1 MRTGYIDEARAVNAD
16 RGALRP
22 RFSFQKTEGFTA
34 CSRILACNKGCDHE
48 AKMQTKRREED
59 DYFRPELHRIFDMLA
74 YQEFNSG
81 K

>member
-1 MRTGYIDEARAVNAD
+1 
-16 RGALRP
+16 
-22 RFSFQKTEGFTA
+22 
-34 CSRILACNKGCDHE
+34 
-48 AKMQTKRREED
+48 MQTKRREED